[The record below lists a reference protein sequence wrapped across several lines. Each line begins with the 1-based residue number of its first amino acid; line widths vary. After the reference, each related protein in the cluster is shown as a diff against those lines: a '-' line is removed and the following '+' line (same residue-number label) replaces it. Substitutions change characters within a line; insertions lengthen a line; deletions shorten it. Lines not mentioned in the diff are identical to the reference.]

1 MIRNFERKN
10 NILLIKELSIK
21 DASHH
26 YLGFLKT
33 TNQFILSKNQSRNLF
48 SLRSYI
54 IKNKYNKKNIL
65 LGIFYNK
72 LHVGNLRLH
81 DIEKGN
87 GILGVIINKKFSGKN
102 IFCSAL
108 NLIKKDLKKKFKINR
123 IYLGV
128 DKNNHYAI
136 KAFKKNGF
144 EKKYIFFKKIERNQ
158 IILSKK
164 LEL

>member
-1 MIRNFERKN
+1 MIRNFKKEN
-10 NILLIKELSIK
+10 NILLVKELSIK
-21 DASHH
+21 DATSH
-26 YLGFLKT
+26 YLNFIKK
-33 TNQFILSKNQSRNLF
+33 TNQFILSRNQFRNLF

-54 IKNKYNKKNIL
+54 LKNRYNKKDIL

-72 LHVGNLRLH
+72 LHIGNLRIH
-81 DIEKGN
+81 DIKKGK
-87 GILGVIINKKFSGKN
+87 GILGVIISKEFTGKN
-102 IFCSAL
+102 IFGTTLS
-108 NLIKKDLKKKFKINR
+108 LIKKDLKKKLKINR

-128 DKNNHYAI
+128 DRNNHYAI

-144 EKKYIFFKKIERNQ
+144 EKEYIFFKKILKNQ